1 MPNCDFLAAKPDL
14 EAVLDFVFASGE
26 YSVFESYSEPEQD
39 LRKFSTVA
47 EVKIAYRLGECAGT
61 APSVLLQLLASGTG
75 TTTAER
81 VALDPR
87 RCEGKTFRFRAS
99 GWGLIQ
105 LYLGGVGPRG
115 LIPSHTNHLSEAKAR
130 KYEEI
135 HPSSIPVSEWNWRE
149 VEAASRRLNR
159 FIHKQAIAK
168 LGSRPVLPHAAAHL
182 ALAQ

>member
-1 MPNCDFLAAKPDL
+1 MPNCDFLAAKTDL
-14 EAVLDFVFASGE
+14 EAVLGFVFASGE

-39 LRKFSTVA
+39 LRKFSSVA
-47 EVKIAYRLGECAGT
+47 EVENAYRLGECTGT

-75 TTTAER
+75 TTTVER

-87 RCEGKTFRFRAS
+87 HCGGMNFRFRAS

-115 LIPSHTNHLSEAKAR
+115 LIPSHTNHLSEAKAI
-130 KYEEI
+130 KYEAS
-135 HPSSIPVSEWNWRE
+135 HPISVSVSAWNWRG
-149 VEAASRRLNR
+149 VESASRRLNR

-182 ALAQ
+182 AQAQ